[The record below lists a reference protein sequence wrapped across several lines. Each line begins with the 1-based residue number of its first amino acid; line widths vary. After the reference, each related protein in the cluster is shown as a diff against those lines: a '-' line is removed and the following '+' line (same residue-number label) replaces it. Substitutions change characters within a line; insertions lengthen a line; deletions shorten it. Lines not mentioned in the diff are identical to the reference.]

1 MLGIAGLA
9 FAACSNDE
17 EFGTNQTFEGNGVVS
32 VRIATPT
39 LTRNAGAA
47 TPGADGGTVAIT
59 GTIKVTLT
67 GTGADGAPYNEE
79 ITISADEL
87 KSETELKFWNIAV
100 PEKLTASINGGQAN
114 YSAVEI
120 ASIEDGA
127 PNPLQVVATSIPAY
141 GETTKFTRTT
151 DIEHP
156 TIGSDIE
163 AGAEEG
169 DENKNY
175 EMYTATVNMAIPVAR
190 LEVSNIYHVTH
201 TGTGDPADNCIY
213 KTLTLDGAYLDNYCL
228 NGSIYDEATGTFPA
242 SEDGSDNFSMDGTPA
257 TGSGDESALKD
268 IIDPSINFL
277 TTTEVAPAAGP
288 YTYNFFANGTNP
300 VFKLYFKTAEEV
312 DDYQGDI
319 KAPRYAMIT
328 EYKDM
333 EGDPVVFENGHIYR
347 IVGAELS
354 DKNIIGDEDGNT
366 LYGVSVT
373 VIEATWTIVDIDA
386 SWAEQ

>member
-9 FAACSNDE
+9 FAACSNEE

-47 TPGADGGTVAIT
+47 TSGADGGTVAIT
-59 GTIKVTLT
+59 GDITVTLT
-67 GTGADGAPYNEE
+67 GIGADNAPYNKS
-79 ITISADEL
+79 ITIDADDLTSA
-87 KSETELKFWNIAV
+87 TELKFWNIAV
-100 PEKLTASINGGQAN
+100 PEKLTASIHGGQAD
-114 YSAVEI
+114 YSDVEI
-120 ASIEDGA
+120 ASIEEGA

-163 AGAEEG
+163 AGAVEG
-169 DENKNY
+169 DQNKNY

-201 TGTGDPADNCIY
+201 TGTGNPADNCIY
-213 KTLTLDGAYLDNYCL
+213 KTLTLDGAYLDGYCL
-228 NGSIYDEATGTFPA
+228 NGSVYDEETGTFPD
-242 SEDGSDNFSMDGTPA
+242 SEGTGDEYSIDGIN
-257 TGSGDESALKD
+257 GSGTESLLKD

-277 TTTEVAPAAGP
+277 TTTEIAPAAGP